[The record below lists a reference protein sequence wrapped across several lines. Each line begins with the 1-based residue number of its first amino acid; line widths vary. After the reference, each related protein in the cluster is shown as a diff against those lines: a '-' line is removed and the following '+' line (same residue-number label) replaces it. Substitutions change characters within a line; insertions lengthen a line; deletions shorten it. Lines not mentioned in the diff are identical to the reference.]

1 MGLIMKIIEQV
12 MLNYYTF
19 AEIKMFLKEL
29 LNPEGYG
36 HAVTEEVRDHSKFL
50 LNILERDGHE
60 R

>member
-1 MGLIMKIIEQV
+1 MKIIEQV